1 MIPGA
6 AMRRLV
12 ALALVAS
19 VLAACG
25 TKGAL
30 YLPPPEGG
38 EDTAVAKKKR

>member
-6 AMRRLV
+6 AMRRLI
-12 ALALVAS
+12 ALTLVVS

-30 YLPPPEGG
+30 YLPPPESG
-38 EDTAVAKKKR
+38 DDAVTAKKKR